1 MHGVMVEVAQTYLEG
16 VVNPHLLDLELVM
29 IETVMMEL
37 VMMENL
43 LVLDHDLVIQ
53 Q

>member
-1 MHGVMVEVAQTYLEG
+1 MMVEMAQTYLEG

-29 IETVMMEL
+29 IEM

-43 LVLDHDLVIQ
+43 LVLDHDLVVQ